1 MSYLAKCTDEFQL
14 QCQSDMYVK
23 GQSQW
28 MIRMLR
34 VSREGVEVEESR
46 GRIEIYVNFSYFE
59 YMAIFI
65 DIDLY

>member
-1 MSYLAKCTDEFQL
+1 MNFSFNVNLIYMSKAKA
-14 QCQSDMYVK
+14 
-23 GQSQW
+23 QW

>member
-1 MSYLAKCTDEFQL
+1 MSKAKA
-14 QCQSDMYVK
+14 
-23 GQSQW
+23 QW